1 LVILTK
7 VDKHEKLYH
16 HGYTQFHKYVL
27 PASKRERFIYSDI
40 MHTKVY
46 CNWATVDAQK
56 FTAYRLTIN
65 LSGELSSVRVD
76 FFILT

>member
-1 LVILTK
+1 MYERWPVLDTLVC
-7 VDKHEKLYH
+7 VERE
-16 HGYTQFHKYVL
+16 
-27 PASKRERFIYSDI
+27 RERFIYSDI

-56 FTAYRLTIN
+56 FTVYRLSIN

-76 FFILT
+76 FFILI